1 MMYKTFRPLIYQ
13 LTPEQAHHTTITMLQ
28 LAGWFSP
35 ATALVRA
42 MYRAKNKGP
51 EVECMGLRFPNP
63 VGMAA
68 GYDKDGLGWRGLAA
82 LGFGHIEVG
91 TVTPKAQ
98 PGNPLPRVFRLVE
111 DEAVINRMGFPNK
124 GADFLENRIKHAR
137 GNGFVVGVNIG
148 KNKLTPNESAL
159 DDYLYLT
166 RKFYPVADYL
176 AVNVSSP
183 NTPGLRELQTKKA
196 LEDLLGPLSAE
207 ITAAGQATG
216 RTVPMVVKLAPDM
229 TDEELDGALEAIM
242 NTGIDGVIIS
252 NTTIGRPHLHSHM
265 AYEIGGLSG
274 KPLKTLNT
282 EMIRKVVERTRG
294 ELPVIASG
302 GIITPQDAQEK
313 IDAGA
318 SLVQVYTGLIY
329 TGPELVKD
337 ILNFCLKIK

>member
-1 MMYKTFRPLIYQ
+1 MYKMFRPLIYK
-13 LTPEQAHHTTITMLQ
+13 LTPEQAHHTTIWMLQ

-51 EVECMGLRFPNP
+51 QVDCMGLRFPNP

-98 PGNPLPRVFRLVE
+98 PGNPKPRVFRLVE
-111 DEAVINRMGFPNK
+111 DEAVINRMGFPNN
-124 GADFLENRIKHAR
+124 GADFLARKIEHAR
-137 GNGFVVGVNIG
+137 GKGFIVGVNIG
-148 KNKLTPNESAL
+148 KNKVTPNESAL
-159 DDYLYLT
+159 DDYLSLT
-166 RKFYPVADYL
+166 RKFYPLADYL
-176 AVNVSSP
+176 AINVSSP

-196 LEDLLGPLSAE
+196 LMELLEPLNAE
-207 ITAAGQATG
+207 IIAAGHATG
-216 RTVPMVVKLAPDM
+216 RNVPMVVKLAPDM
-229 TDEELDGALEAIM
+229 TDEELDGALEAVVSSGM
-242 NTGIDGVIIS
+242 DGVIIS
-252 NTTIGRPHLHSHM
+252 NPTISRPNLHSSM
-265 AYEIGGLSG
+265 TNEIGGLSG

-282 EMIRKVVERTRG
+282 EMIHKVIDRTG
-294 ELPVIASG
+294 GKLPVIASG
-302 GIITPQDAQEK
+302 GIITPRDAQEK

-329 TGPELVKD
+329 TGPELVRD
-337 ILNFCLKIK
+337 ILNFGLKFA